1 LSVKLTGDE
10 QTRLARAPTDNL
22 EAYETFLKAGRPI
35 AYSAKALKEKLA
47 LFKRA
52 TELDPNFA
60 EAYAADAAVA
70 AFVYRNQWW
79 PVMRPTEARA
89 RALEGVARALALNPD
104 TPLAHST
111 LGVLQMVAGKHEDAI
126 RAARKAVSLAPND
139 TDARTTLAIILT
151 YAGQPEAA
159 VAEMETVLRLD
170 PKPPASIHIVDG
182 FAHFIAGQ
190 YEQSLEAFLKAN
202 AMAPNNITINSFLGG
217 IYARLGRME
226 EAKAAM
232 DVALKYQPSE
242 ALSWYKLN
250 LSYFKRAEDLDRLF
264 DSFRMAGLP
273 QWPMGFEGSQS
284 ERLSGEEIKS
294 LLWGRRIEGT
304 MIRND
309 KPFVFSQVIGAD
321 GRWQLDHN
329 VYGETISITGNSW
342 VEENTWCYQSEDYFF
357 GRTHCVPVYRN
368 PDGSLEG
375 KDEYVVPWRVFLNYF
390 SVVR

>member
-1 LSVKLTGDE
+1 
-10 QTRLARAPTDNL
+10 L

-35 AYSAKALKEKLA
+35 AYSGKALKEKLA

-70 AFVYRNQWW
+70 AFVYRTQWW
-79 PVMRPTEARA
+79 PVMRPTEAQA

-159 VAEMETVLRLD
+159 IAEMETVLRLD

-250 LSYFKRAEDLDRLF
+250 LSYFKRAEDLDRLI
-264 DSFRMAGLP
+264 DSLRMAGLP
-273 QWPMGFEGSQS
+273 EWPLGFEGSES

-321 GRWQLDHN
+321 GRWELDHN
-329 VYGETISITGNSW
+329 VYGKPTNVTGNGW
-342 VEENTWCYQSEDYFF
+342 IEGDTWCYQTEDYFY

-368 PDGSLEG
+368 PGGSSED
-375 KDEYVVPWRVFLNYF
+375 KNEYVVPWRVFLSYF